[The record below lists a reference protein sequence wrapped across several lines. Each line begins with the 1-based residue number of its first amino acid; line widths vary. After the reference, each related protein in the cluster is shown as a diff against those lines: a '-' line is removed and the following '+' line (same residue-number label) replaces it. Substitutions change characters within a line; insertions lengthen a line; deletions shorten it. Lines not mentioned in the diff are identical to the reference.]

1 MRKESFDPGLTTQF
15 SGELRRAIN
24 PDGTFNVHRK
34 GTRLRDTNLYLKMI
48 DTTWP
53 RFFLVVTIVFLAVNV
68 AFAWLY
74 LAIGIGQLQGTES
87 EMSAFVNAFFF
98 SVHTLTTVGYGNVFP
113 RGPSA
118 NAVAALEAATG
129 LMVFAVMTGL
139 LYGRFSRP
147 SARIL
152 FSNNALIAPYQDGHS
167 LQFRITN
174 ARSNTLM
181 NLEARVLL
189 MTVTNDDGQHK
200 RSFVDLELER
210 RKVYFLPLTWT
221 IVHPIDTTSPLSGK
235 TADDLKSISAEILI
249 LLQAFDDSFSQVVH
263 SIYSYRHSE
272 ILWGAKFEPAFSVDP
287 QGDLVLDLD
296 RVNELKMLS

>member
-1 MRKESFDPGLTTQF
+1 MKKESFDPGLTTQF
-15 SGELRRAIN
+15 NGELRRAIN
-24 PDGTFNVHRK
+24 PDGTFNVHRR
-34 GTRLRDTNLYLKMI
+34 GTRLRDENLYLKMI

-53 RFFLVVTIVFLAVNV
+53 RFFLVVTIVFLVVNV
-68 AFAWLY
+68 AFAVLY
-74 LAIGIGQLQGTES
+74 LAIGIDRLQGIEP

-113 RGPSA
+113 RGAPANTVSA
-118 NAVAALEAATG
+118 FEAATG

-152 FSNNALIAPYQDGHS
+152 FSNNALIAPYQDGTS

-189 MTVTNDDGQHK
+189 MTVVKNDGQLK
-200 RSFVDLELER
+200 RDFVDLELER

-221 IVHPIDTTSPLSGK
+221 IVHPIDSASPLSGK
-235 TADDLKSISAEILI
+235 TAEDLKSMSAEILI
-249 LLQAFDDSFSQVVH
+249 LIQAFDDSFSQVVH
-263 SIYSYRHSE
+263 SIYSYRDNE
-272 ILWGAKFEPAFSVDP
+272 ILWGAKFVPAFNVDP
-287 QGDLVLDLD
+287 KGDLILDLD
-296 RVNELKMLS
+296 RVHELRMLS

>member
-1 MRKESFDPGLTTQF
+1 MKKESFDPGLTTQF
-15 SGELRRAIN
+15 TGELRRVIN

-53 RFFLVVTIVFLAVNV
+53 RFFLVVTMVFLAVNV

-118 NAVAALEAATG
+118 NAIAALEAATG

-152 FSNNALIAPYQDGHS
+152 FSDNALIAPYQDGTS

-189 MTVTNDDGQHK
+189 MTVTNNDGRLK
-200 RSFVDLELER
+200 RDYVDLELER

-221 IVHPIDTTSPLSGK
+221 IVHPIDTASPLSGK
-235 TADDLKSISAEILI
+235 TADDLKSMSAEILI
-249 LLQAFDDSFSQVVH
+249 LIQAFDDSFSQVVH
-263 SIYSYRHSE
+263 SIYSYRHTE
-272 ILWGAKFEPAFSVDP
+272 FLWGARFEPVFNVDP
-287 QGDLVLDLD
+287 NGDLVLDLD
-296 RVNELKMLS
+296 RVNELRMLT